1 MSIYYESAMRKS
13 QRLEDERKA
22 TLAKGE
28 RMGAAVMSMVA
39 LGGESAKTKAAKAAL
54 DDYAKNEGFLLDK
67 DKGVSPLSVIRS
79 YPGWL
84 ISAIKASKE
93 SKFPSFT

>member
-39 LGGESAKTKAAKAAL
+39 LGGESAKTKAARQ
-54 DDYAKNEGFLLDK
+54 N
-67 DKGVSPLSVIRS
+67 
-79 YPGWL
+79 
-84 ISAIKASKE
+84 
-93 SKFPSFT
+93 